1 MGRHESSNFW
11 SFGSVSL
18 RERRRADQF
27 FDDLVGRR
35 PRSSSAYE
43 DVEDTPTIRLSSPE
57 VLVCVGG
64 VNNATVTATTTG
76 GGVVKWSIGDPT
88 RASIS
93 ASGNTATIR
102 GLHPGVTTVEA
113 TLTSGS
119 TTATATA
126 RLLVTFV
133 QLLLRNTR
141 TIEPAPENE
150 DEAAETAAAG
160 GTNALGPLPMG
171 TGRGDAP
178 FAGASYISPIM
189 VVGRVFPPEAARRFT
204 LRWQRLVTSRS
215 WRIRRNAAG
224 SRWAVTF
231 RNQAGP
237 LDDDTGSAAF
247 NDATPSTPGHRI
259 YIYDNP
265 GLFLGAETIAT
276 GEFIHLKNDFIYRV
290 FVRLNGTP
298 TLCSAIHVGQVIIAR
313 RTATTGT
320 VATDW
325 TGVENSLAIRRV
337 DMRISDAQVRA
348 IVGGTDPIDIAA
360 GANP

>member
-1 MGRHESSNFW
+1 MGRHEGSSFAG
-11 SFGSVSL
+11 FGPVSL
-18 RERRRADQF
+18 LERRRADRF
-27 FDDLVGRR
+27 FDDLFGGP
-35 PRSSSAYE
+35 PRASPYE
-43 DVEDTPTIRLSSPE
+43 AFEDTPTIRLSAPE

-76 GGVVKWSIGDPT
+76 GGTVRWSIGDPT

-113 TLTSGS
+113 TLTSGG

-133 QLLLRNTR
+133 QLLLQNTG
-141 TIEPAPENE
+141 TIVAAPENE
-150 DEAAETAAAG
+150 DEATETAAAG

-171 TGRGDAP
+171 TGRADPP

-231 RNQAGP
+231 RNLAGP

-247 NDATPSTPGHRI
+247 NDATPSTPGHRL
-259 YIYDNP
+259 YMYDNP

-276 GEFIHLKNDFIYRV
+276 GEFIHLRNDFIYRV
-290 FVRLNGTP
+290 FVRLNGTW
-298 TLCSAIHVGQVIIAR
+298 TLCSAIHVGQAIIAR
-313 RTATTGT
+313 RIATAGT

-325 TGVENSLAIRRV
+325 TGVENSLAIRRL
-337 DMRISDAQVRA
+337 DMRITEGHVRA
-348 IVGGTDPIDIAA
+348 IVGGADPIDIAA